1 MICKLKPAC
10 KSYIWGG
17 RRLKREY
24 GKEFEGESI
33 SETWELSC
41 HPDGPCIAVD
51 GPWAGK
57 SLADILDE
65 HPEYAGKAAA
75 ALGRFPVLVKLIDA
89 ARDLSVQ
96 VHPDDEYALRHEG
109 QLGKTEMWYIIDAEP
124 GAALYCGFR
133 REVSPAELYRA
144 IQENTLCELLRRVPV
159 KAGDVIFIPAGTVH
173 AIGAGILL
181 AEIQQ
186 SSSVTYRLYDY
197 GRLGADG
204 KPRELHIDKALDV
217 ATLSPSPLSFGFG
230 GHLGSCKYFTAD
242 LFECDG
248 VKEFEAGEE
257 SFMHLLV
264 LEGELDISAGGETV
278 RAGKG
283 ESVFISALSGRCRA
297 EGRGKAI
304 LTYIKCNSML
314 DFA

>member
-1 MICKLKPAC
+1 MICKLKPEC

-17 RRLKREY
+17 TRLKSDY
-24 GKEFEGESI
+24 GKDYEGESI
-33 SETWELSC
+33 AETWELSC
-41 HPDGPCIAVD
+41 HPDGPSVAVD

-57 SLADILDE
+57 SLADILAERPDF
-65 HPEYAGKAAA
+65 AGKAVSK
-75 ALGRFPVLVKLIDA
+75 LGRFPVLVKLIDA

-96 VHPDDEYALRHEG
+96 VHPDDDYALRHEG

-124 GAALYCGFR
+124 GASLYCGFR
-133 REVSPAELYRA
+133 REVSPAELHRA
-144 IQENTLCELLRRVPV
+144 IEENTLCKLLRRVPV
-159 KAGDVIFIPAGTVH
+159 KAGDVVFIPAGTVH

-217 ATLSPSPLSFGFG
+217 AQLSPSPLSFGFG
-230 GHLGSCKYFTAD
+230 GHLGDCKYFTAD

-248 VKEFEAGEE
+248 LREFEAGDE
-257 SFMHLLV
+257 SFLHLLI
-264 LEGELDISAGGETV
+264 LEGELEVSGAGETV
-278 RAGKG
+278 TARKG
-283 ESVFISALSGRCRA
+283 DSVFISALSGKCRA
-297 EGRGKAI
+297 EGRGKAVM
-304 LTYIKCNSML
+304 TYVKRHGML